1 MRSYIFEDVEIGFR
15 ITYDE
20 ETTRKEIY
28 AIYNACP
35 DVDEK
40 LEILLEQVNA
50 KTLLLMRNQI
60 MNRKELNRCYCV
72 CSTNVH
78 GSVEI
83 LFICL

>member
-35 DVDEK
+35 AVDEK
-40 LEILLEQVNA
+40 LEI
-50 KTLLLMRNQI
+50 
-60 MNRKELNRCYCV
+60 MNRNELNRCYCV
-72 CSTNVH
+72 CSANVQ

>member
-35 DVDEK
+35 AVDEK
-40 LEILLEQVNA
+40 LEI
-50 KTLLLMRNQI
+50 
-60 MNRKELNRCYCV
+60 MNRNELNRCYCV
-72 CSTNVH
+72 CSANVQ
-78 GSVEI
+78 GSVVI

>member
-35 DVDEK
+35 AVD
-40 LEILLEQVNA
+40 EQVNA

-60 MNRKELNRCYCV
+60 MNRNEINRCYCV